1 MADEILLRFSVKD
14 DGSPVIERVNE
25 KIGKT
30 KKEAEGL
37 VPGLEKAGK
46 GLANFASQNAVLLST
61 LTAVG
66 ALLASSY
73 NDYQKYAGAV
83 RDVALASGTTAE
95 ESSRLLQV
103 FDDFQIS
110 TEDVTAA
117 MKAMKSNGV
126 VPTIDTLADL
136 ADKYQAIQDPAKKL
150 QFVYDNL
157 GRSGTKFLNVL
168 QQSSSALREQA
179 AAVSDSLVLTDEE
192 IRKAEQA
199 RLAVDAYSDAIQGAK
214 IAIGSWVGSM
224 IVANDN
230 HAKAIE
236 ILKAEG
242 VAVGR
247 GVENTQAYRDAM
259 QQLEN
264 AELGAVRSAELH
276 GAALD
281 GDVQSMTDAATAA
294 RDLSLS
300 NEDLINNAIEQTKAN
315 QDYQK
320 SQADILSQIDE
331 LKAKKGDLYSWE
343 TDKRKEI
350 DEQITELQDKYA
362 EDADAFEAASNR
374 KLAMMTIEKIAM
386 SDGEKGFTDAEAAR
400 ALAVAESS
408 GVIEASAIR
417 EAVAFDQI
425 STAVANATIRAQ
437 DLDKALT
444 IMKKGYT
451 IDVVIQTLNNYAQ
464 GALAANGQ
472 SGYSQ
477 LAAPKSK
484 GYADGGISMGP
495 ASGHTELLHGTEA
508 VIPLKSGSI
517 PVQLQ
522 GGGNGGGFDIE
533 SFMASFMPAL
543 ADALARSNRS
553 IFEKVGR

>member
-30 KKEAEGL
+30 KKETEGL

-46 GLANFASQNAVLLST
+46 GLANFASQNAVLLGT

-66 ALLASSY
+66 AALASSY
-73 NDYQKYAGAV
+73 ADYQKYAGAV

-117 MKAMKSNGV
+117 MKAMKSNGM

-168 QQSSSALREQA
+168 QQSSASLREQA
-179 AAVSDSLVLTDEE
+179 GAISDSLVLTDDE

-199 RLAVDAYSDAIQGAK
+199 RLAIDAYSDAIQGAK
-214 IAIGSWVGSM
+214 IALGSFVGSQ

-242 VAVGR
+242 VTVAR
-247 GVENTQAYRDAM
+247 GVENTQAYRDAL

-264 AELGAVRSAELH
+264 AELGAVRSAEAH

-281 GDVQSMTDAATAA
+281 GDAVSMTNAATAA
-294 RDLSLS
+294 RDLSMS
-300 NEDLINNAIEQTKAN
+300 NEDLINGAIAQTDANKAF
-315 QDYQK
+315 QK
-320 SQADILSQIDE
+320 SQDDIMAQIGE
-331 LKAKKGDLYSWE
+331 LQSKKGELYDWE
-343 TDKRKEI
+343 TGKRQEI
-350 DEQITELQDKYA
+350 DEQISALQEKYA
-362 EDADAFEAASNR
+362 EDAAAFEEASNR
-374 KLAMMTIEKIAM
+374 KLVMMSIEKIAM
-386 SDGEKGFTDAEAAR
+386 LDGEKGFSEAEAAK
-400 ALAVAESS
+400 ALALAETAGVAE
-408 GVIEASAIR
+408 AAAIR
-417 EAVAFDQI
+417 EVIAMDQI
-425 STAVANATIRAQ
+425 STAIATSTLKAQ
-437 DLDKALT
+437 DLDRTLEM
-444 IMKKGYT
+444 MKKGYT
-451 IDVVIQTLNNYAQ
+451 IEVAMQIISHSISGANVGHEQ
-464 GALAANGQ
+464 GQGGLQG
-472 SGYSQ
+472 GF
-477 LAAPKSK
+477 
-484 GYADGGISMGP
+484 ADGGISTGP

-508 VIPLKSGSI
+508 VIPLKGGSI

-522 GGGNGGGFDIE
+522 GGGGGGGGNGMDMLLMMAFLRGLPTDI
-533 SFMASFMPAL
+533 
-543 ADALARSNRS
+543 ARAMSPVVQ
-553 IFEKVGR
+553 KAGR